1 MAMLDYISTCKS
13 QREAGIRLA
22 LRQRGKNESKSKNA
36 DSESSE
42 ISQDA
47 VDAANKMAELLL
59 SEEETTDTKSGG
71 GNSKSKGK
79 NKSTGGGG
87 KKTVN
92 KNIDHNLI
100 IDTNIYQKL

>member
-1 MAMLDYISTCKS
+1 M
-13 QREAGIRLA
+13 
-22 LRQRGKNESKSKNA
+22 QRGKNESKSKNS

-42 ISQDA
+42 VSQDA

-59 SEEETTDTKSGG
+59 SEEKTSDTKSGG

-87 KKTVN
+87 KKKVN
-92 KNIDHNLI
+92 KNTDHNLI

>member
-1 MAMLDYISTCKS
+1 MLDLIQRYKS
-13 QREAGIRLA
+13 QREACIRLA
-22 LRQRGKNESKSKNA
+22 IRQKGKNESESKNA

-42 ISQDA
+42 VSQDA
-47 VDAANKMAELLL
+47 VDAANKMAELLR

-79 NKSTGGGG
+79 NKSAGGGG
-87 KKTVN
+87 KKKVN
-92 KNIDHNLI
+92 KNTDHNLI